1 MVDIQDHG
9 GLPHPQHDARF
20 YAGVPARRA
29 VAFVIDT
36 VAALLLG
43 IAAMLAVG
51 IATLGFGFLFG
62 GLVMVLTGLLYRAA
76 SLVRWSATPGM
87 LLTGIELRRHDGEVF
102 APGDAVTHTLLF
114 ALCLASGIVQLIS
127 VVCMLAMPLGRGI
140 PDLILGS
147 AAINRPA

>member
-1 MVDIQDHG
+1 MVDLQDHG
-9 GLPHPQHDARF
+9 GLPHPEYDARF

-43 IAAMLAVG
+43 LVAVLAIG
-51 IATLGFGFLFG
+51 IATLGVGFLFG
-62 GLVMVLTGLLYRAA
+62 SIVFLLSGFLYRAG
-76 SLVRWSATPGM
+76 SLLRWSATPGM

-102 APGDAVTHTLLF
+102 EPGDAVAHTLLF
-114 ALCLASGIVQLIS
+114 ALCLASGIVQLVS
-127 VVCMLAMPLGRGI
+127 VVCMVAMPLGRGV